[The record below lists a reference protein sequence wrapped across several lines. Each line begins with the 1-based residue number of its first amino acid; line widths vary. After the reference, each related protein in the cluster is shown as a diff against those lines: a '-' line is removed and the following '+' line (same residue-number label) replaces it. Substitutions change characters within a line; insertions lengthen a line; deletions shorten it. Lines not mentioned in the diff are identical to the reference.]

1 MRTVTAAQ
9 DWINPKPERAFI
21 LVDSLDEWPY
31 NRHIL
36 KQKEPTMLKMIGI
49 AAVVY
54 VGWITGII
62 QAAMILTAA
71 GLTTIAGL

>member
-1 MRTVTAAQ
+1 
-9 DWINPKPERAFI
+9 
-21 LVDSLDEWPY
+21 
-31 NRHIL
+31 
-36 KQKEPTMLKMIGI
+36 MLKLVGI

-62 QAAMILTAA
+62 QAALIITAA

>member
-1 MRTVTAAQ
+1 
-9 DWINPKPERAFI
+9 
-21 LVDSLDEWPY
+21 
-31 NRHIL
+31 
-36 KQKEPTMLKMIGI
+36 MLKLIGI
-49 AAVVY
+49 AAVLY